1 MALSKE
7 EIGNIRYETKSM
19 VSDLNKTPDKL
30 KKNKKLMVSLVLIF
44 ALVAAG
50 ISYSFVNA
58 NKPSPLDNFA
68 KCLKEKGA
76 VMYGASWCKYT
87 QAQKRMFGNSMKFV
101 DYKDFSE
108 NKEVRITPTWFING
122 NKYENAQSLDKLAAI
137 TGCVIR

>member
-7 EIGNIRYETKSM
+7 ELGSSKHEAKNEYSES
-19 VSDLNKTPDKL
+19 NKTANNP
-30 KKNKKLMVSLVLIF
+30 KKNKKFVIPIALWLVLVI
-44 ALVAAG
+44 AG

-101 DYKDFSE
+101 DYRDFSE
-108 NKEVRITPTWFING
+108 NKEVSITPTWFIKG
-122 NKYENAQSLDKLAAI
+122 QKYENTQSLDRLAAL
-137 TGCVIR
+137 TGCAIG